1 MTRYCPQGDGA
12 FDDWVAACPECG
24 STLVDT
30 PPDLDARAEEQALS
44 APAYLTTAPN
54 EIEANLIAGRLRD
67 EGIPVMLRPGGPG
80 FGAWASALT
89 FEHGVYVREGDLER
103 AREILAVLDDPLDD
117 GFIEDDGEPPV
128 NGA

>member
-1 MTRYCPQGDGA
+1 MTRYCPNGDGA
-12 FDDWVAACPECG
+12 FDDWVGSCPECG

-30 PPDLDARAEEQALS
+30 PPDVDAVEMEREHA

-80 FGAWASALT
+80 FGAWGSSFS
-89 FEHGVYVREGDLER
+89 FEHGVYVRQSDLDR
-103 AREILAVLDDPLDD
+103 ARDVLGELTVDA
-117 GFIEDDGEPPV
+117 EDVDVEDET
-128 NGA
+128 